1 MIAPLRYQYGCPM
14 NQQPQSPS
22 AMTGWILLLMLLL
35 ALISALTHIIPGY
48 IAGIPAWAAVALLI
62 RQQKRNQLIQ
72 SVILLSIGVIGLTF
86 GLLNGADNSY
96 LFKAIEANQLV
107 VAMLIGVSFLR
118 IIAANNIRCN
128 EQLPTGRKAILNT
141 LFGSHLIAAVINMSS
156 VMIVGDRLS
165 ARQSLTP
172 LQGLTLLRAFSIC
185 AIWSPFFASMG
196 VILISAPGAQL
207 GTLMLFGLPTAL
219 IGLLLSSW
227 QISRHPDILD
237 TQGYPMHFKALW
249 MPLMLAIL
257 VIIAHWRW
265 PALPV
270 MTLVTLIAILFV
282 IIYLPFK
289 QGMNSFRLLKHHVHE
304 GLPKLSSEVTLFLAA
319 AVMAAGVAALLESLQ
334 IRLAPE
340 HFTAPEACLTLLA
353 LVGLALI
360 GMHPVTTAVLAG
372 SILMPSVSDPN
383 LLGITL
389 LLSWSIGVGV
399 SPFSGVQLSLQ
410 SRYGLPALTLM
421 KFNRYY
427 SPTMLAVGFAV
438 IWFYASIGNIS

>member
-1 MIAPLRYQYGCPM
+1 M

>member
-1 MIAPLRYQYGCPM
+1 M
-14 NQQPQSPS
+14 NQQPRSPS

-35 ALISALTHIIPGY
+35 ALISALTHIIPDY

-237 TQGYPMHFKALW
+237 TQGYPMQFKALW

>member
-1 MIAPLRYQYGCPM
+1 M

-72 SVILLSIGVIGLTF
+72 SIILLSIGVIGLTF

-319 AVMAAGVAALLESLQ
+319 AVMAAGVAALLESFQ